1 MSFNTITFLFI
12 VVKISEICNLVK
24 AFQKNCIVENGME
37 KERDL
42 FSDLDKS
49 SIPSNE
55 LCHD

>member
-1 MSFNTITFLFI
+1 MSFNTITCLFI

-24 AFQKNCIVENGME
+24 AFQKIVLLKNGME

-49 SIPSNE
+49 SIPSND